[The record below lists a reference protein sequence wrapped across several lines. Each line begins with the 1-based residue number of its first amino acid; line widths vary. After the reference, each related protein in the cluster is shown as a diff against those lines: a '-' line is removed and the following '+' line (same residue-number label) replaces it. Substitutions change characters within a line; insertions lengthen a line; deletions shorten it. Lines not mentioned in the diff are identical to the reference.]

1 MIFGKLPLSEAV
13 GTLLAHGV
21 RHRDGVFKKGR
32 IISVDDIALLIASGH
47 THITVARLDEND
59 VPEDKAARA
68 LALAVAGPGSVA
80 QQAFTGRANVHAQQ
94 HGLAVIDV
102 DRVRA
107 INHLHESLT
116 IATLRPHAVVSPKQ
130 MLATVKII
138 PFATPRNVLEKAL
151 AIVGA
156 QPLLHVRLFQR
167 RQLSL
172 VITRLPQTKASIIAK
187 SEQSIRQRLDALGL
201 TLSDVMT
208 VEHEQ
213 QAVAKAIAE
222 LSTKGS
228 DCILVF
234 GASAIV
240 DRGDIIPAGLVESGG
255 DVVHL
260 GMPVDPGNLLMLG
273 RLKNIPVIGVPSCAR
288 SPKRNGFD
296 WVLERIMAGIA
307 VTGEDIMD
315 MGAGGLLAEIPS
327 RPSPRELNA
336 APRVVAIVLAAGKSS
351 RMGSHKMLAEVDGRP
366 MLRVVVEN
374 VLASSVD
381 ELIVVTGHGAK
392 DCESVL
398 AGLKVRLVPNA
409 DYATGLSSS
418 LRAGVEAA
426 GEADAIVVCLG
437 DMPRV
442 GGPVIDRL
450 IAAFNPTEH
459 RSIVMPSFQG
469 EIGNPVLWGAEH
481 FPRLLKLSGDKG
493 ARRLIAEIRSE
504 ATEVGVDDAGV
515 LRDIDTAAD
524 LENMT
529 RN

>member
-1 MIFGKLPLSEAV
+1 MIFGKVPLSEAV
-13 GTLLAHGV
+13 GAILAHGV
-21 RHRDGVFKKGR
+21 RQHDGAFKKGR
-32 IISVDDIALLIASGH
+32 ILSAADVAVLTASGL
-47 THITVARLDEND
+47 THVTVARLDED
-59 VPEDKAARA
+59 DIPEDKAARA
-68 LALAVAGPGSVA
+68 VALAVAGLGTVA

-94 HGLAVIDV
+94 YGLAFIDV
-102 DRVRA
+102 ERVRA

-138 PFATPRNVLEKAL
+138 PFATPRNILEKAL
-151 AIVGA
+151 SIVGE

-167 RQLSL
+167 HKVSL
-172 VITRLPQTKASIIAK
+172 VITRLPQSKASIVAK
-187 SEQSIRQRLDALGL
+187 SEQAIRLRLEALGL
-201 TLSDVMT
+201 ALSDVMT
-208 VEHEQ
+208 VEHQ
-213 QAVAKAIAE
+213 QQTVANAIAE
-222 LSTKGS
+222 LAAKGS

-240 DRGDIIPAGLVESGG
+240 DRGDIIPAGLVEAGG

-296 WVLERIMAGIA
+296 WVLERIMAGIT

-327 RPSPRELNA
+327 RPSPRELNT
-336 APRVVAIVLAAGKSS
+336 APRVVAIVLAAGKST
-351 RMGSHKMLAEVDGRP
+351 RMGSHKMMAEVDGQP
-366 MLRVVVEN
+366 MLRVVVQN
-374 VLASSVD
+374 VLESGVD
-381 ELIVVTGHGAK
+381 EVIVVTGHGAA
-392 DCESVL
+392 DCETVL
-398 AGLKVRLVPNA
+398 SGLKVRLVHNP
-409 DYATGLSSS
+409 DYATGLSGS
-418 LRAGVEAA
+418 LRNGVEAA
-426 GEADAIVVCLG
+426 GKADAIVVCLG

-442 GGPVIDRL
+442 GGTVIDRL

-481 FPRLLKLSGDKG
+481 FPRLSNLSGDKG
-493 ARRLIAEIRSE
+493 ARHLIAEIKSE
-504 ATEVGVDDAGV
+504 ATEVEVDDAGV